1 LRDTDNALYTPDS
14 QEVKVYDSAGALKTT
29 ITDLVLV
36 STGVY
41 YIKYTVPGAGP
52 TGQWKISWKTV
63 KGTDVG
69 IEDFYFQVYPV

>member
-1 LRDTDNALYTPDS
+1 
-14 QEVKVYDSAGALKTT
+14 LKTT